1 MNYPKFFDTI
11 ETIELQ
17 DNLSAFLGSLE
28 GGLVE
33 FSYLDVVKAAGHS
46 CPTVAGAY
54 LVTLAGLKALYAGE
68 TPVRGE
74 IFVSFKESAAEGVA
88 GVIGNVITQ
97 ITGATATSGFKGIG
111 GNFARHGLMEFEADI
126 DASVRFK
133 RLDTGALVEVTYD
146 PSDIPADPHQQ
157 EIMQRLMQGMA
168 PLEDQAAFGEMWQQR
183 VEAIFGNIDKV
194 ITVGTRT

>member
-1 MNYPKFFDTI
+1 MNYPKF
-11 ETIELQ
+11 

-28 GGLVE
+28 GGNVE

-54 LVTLAGLKALYAGE
+54 LVTLEGLKALYKDE

-74 IFVSFKESAAEGVA
+74 IFVSFKETAAEGVA

-97 ITGATATSGFKGIG
+97 ITGATTTSGFKGIG
-111 GNFARHGLMEFEADI
+111 GNFARHSLMEFEADTK
-126 DASVRFK
+126 ASVRFK
-133 RLDTGALVEVTYD
+133 RLDTGATVEVTYD
-146 PSDIPADPHQQ
+146 PSGIPGHPRQQ
-157 EIMQRLMQGMA
+157 EIMERMMQGMA
-168 PLEDQAAFGEMWQQR
+168 TPEDKAEFGAMWQQR

-194 ITVGTRT
+194 ITVA

>member
-1 MNYPKFFDTI
+1 MNHPKFFDTI
-11 ETIELQ
+11 ETIKLQ

-28 GGLVE
+28 GGIVE

-54 LVTLAGLKALYAGE
+54 LVTLKGLKALYKDE
-68 TPVRGE
+68 TPIRGE
-74 IFVSFKESAAEGVA
+74 IFVSFKETAAEGVA

-111 GNFARHGLMEFEADI
+111 GNFARHGLMEFEADT

-133 RLDTGALVEVTYD
+133 RLDTGATVEVTYD
-146 PSDIPADPHQQ
+146 PSGIPGHPRQQ
-157 EIMQRLMQGMA
+157 EIMGRLLQGMA
-168 PLEDQAAFGEMWQQR
+168 TPEDKAEFGPMWQQR
-183 VEAIFGNIDKV
+183 VEAIFNGIDQV
-194 ITVGTRT
+194 ITVS